1 MGKHDRFDIALR
13 RARKAKGLT
22 QEDFAISS
30 SRTYVSML
38 ERGVRSPTLAKVGE
52 LADTLDMHP
61 LSLLTLAYLAV
72 DADQAAAEKLL
83 RKVQVELASVATSK
97 G

>member
-1 MGKHDRFDIALR
+1 MGTHDRFDMALR

-61 LSLLTLAYLAV
+61 LSLLTLAYL
-72 DADQAAAEKLL
+72 DADADPAAAEKLL
-83 RKVQVELASVATSK
+83 RKVQAAVVAIAGTK